1 MKKYNFDV
9 SYTSITTMSV
19 IAESE
24 EAAQEEV
31 QQRFRNQPNLT
42 FGLSGTKELEWFASR
57 CDTEL
62 GAWYNDEYE
71 RIESNHENLGP
82 FDSAEEALNAIRT
95 QWGYCGSFTKSFDES
110 YVATDVNL
118 NGVKDYTVYA
128 KLHSLCQRGSLTTGP
143 GA

>member
-1 MKKYNFDV
+1 VKKYNFDV

-71 RIESNHENLGP
+71 RIESNHEKLGP
-82 FDSAEEALNAIRT
+82 FVSAEEALNATRT
-95 QWGYCGSFTKSFDES
+95 QWGYCGTFHKSFNES
-110 YVATDVNL
+110 YTSSDQQRD
-118 NGVKDYTVYA
+118 GMKDYTVYA
-128 KLHSLCQRGSLTTGP
+128 KEVV
-143 GA
+143 